1 MTWAQMTVLGLTFQ
15 PTWLTMQTHFRWHSD
30 ASCLWS
36 AVPFRVCIP
45 SLQSAVSFYFCVQTP
60 QCPQG
65 TASRTHGGYQN
76 LGMLRSMADPLYPW
90 IPHPQIWRTSCTC
103 IEKDA
108 GVSDCTHGPV
118 QFTPELFRVS
128 EVYLYLS
135 LKLSSR

>member
-108 GVSDCTHGPV
+108 GVSDCKHGPV

>member
-15 PTWLTMQTHFRWHSD
+15 PSLLTTQTHLRWRSD
-30 ASCLWS
+30 ASCLRS

-45 SLQSAVSFYFCVQTP
+45 SPQSAISFYFCVQTP
-60 QCPQG
+60 QCLQG

-76 LGMLRSMADPLYPW
+76 SGMLRSMADPLYPW
-90 IPHPQIWRTSCTC
+90 IPHLQIWRTSCTY

-128 EVYLYLS
+128 AVDLYPS